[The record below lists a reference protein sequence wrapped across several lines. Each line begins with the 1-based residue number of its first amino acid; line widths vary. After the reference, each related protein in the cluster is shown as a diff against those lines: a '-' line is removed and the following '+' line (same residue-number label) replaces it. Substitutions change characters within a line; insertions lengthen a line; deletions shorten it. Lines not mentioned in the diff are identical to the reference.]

1 MRTAVRTFRLTHPVC
16 DQIDKEAERRKT
28 TSADVVRLAISE
40 FFQRKQVESALLA
53 VEQRITAR
61 VDLNARMLADGIR
74 EVLDLATPESGG
86 EK

>member
-1 MRTAVRTFRLTHPVC
+1 VRTAVRTFRLTHPVC

-40 FFQRKQVESALLA
+40 FFQRKQVESALLGI
-53 VEQRITAR
+53 EQRITAR

-74 EVLDLATPESGG
+74 EILDLASPESGG

>member
-16 DQIDKEAERRKT
+16 ELIDKEAERRRT

-53 VEQRITAR
+53 IEQRITAR
-61 VDLNARMLADGIR
+61 VDLNAQMLADGIK
-74 EVLDLATPESGG
+74 EILDLASPESGG
-86 EK
+86 TK

>member
-40 FFQRKQVESALLA
+40 FFQRKQVESALLGM
-53 VEQRITAR
+53 EQRLAERIDTNAKYLAAGITE
-61 VDLNARMLADGIR
+61 I
-74 EVLDLATPESGG
+74 LDLATPESGAA
-86 EK
+86 K